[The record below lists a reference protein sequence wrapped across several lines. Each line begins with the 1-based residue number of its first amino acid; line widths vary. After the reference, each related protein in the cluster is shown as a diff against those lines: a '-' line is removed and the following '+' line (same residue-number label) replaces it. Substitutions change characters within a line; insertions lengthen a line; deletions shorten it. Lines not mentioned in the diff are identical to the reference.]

1 MEGRIVWVFLIVAAK
16 VGGSKDNLFPSLGQ
30 KLPSVGEGR
39 VPYPKHDHS
48 ESKDPLITSD
58 SLLKGLPASKTAAHV
73 SVTVLSQKNEKLK

>member
-58 SLLKGLPASKTAAHV
+58 SLLKGLPAFKTATHV
-73 SVTVLSQKNEKLK
+73 SITLTTKKNEILK

>member
-30 KLPSVGEGR
+30 KLPSVVG

-73 SVTVLSQKNEKLK
+73 SVTLLSQKNEKLK